1 VTGAHV
7 TERLSA
13 YMDGELDA
21 PERETVAAHLRAC
34 AACVRHLEELRA
46 VDTAARELPLAVP
59 DGYFETFRGSL
70 RARLQQARPRPRR
83 RAPPVW
89 ALAAAAAVVL
99 ALITPRLLVR
109 DQPARVP
116 PPAPATTLPGRGPE
130 PVLPAAPAETRST
143 VADKEAE
150 APRAESAAP
159 PAVRSGQRR
168 LTELSRSQVPPPPA
182 ATPEPA
188 QEQAK
193 NEAGAPTTQGYAAAP
208 PAEMDEVQAARP
220 KTAAPAKKMEGAPSA
235 AAHEEEAKG
244 RRDKAALG
252 ASRDRAADAPAG
264 EDRFQ
269 LLARRTAS
277 SADDARALRD
287 AWGALARDLGTGSR
301 ADEARVRAVEAGIEA
316 WRRSGDE
323 GDRAAAQR
331 DARAYL
337 ERPDALQPARVRD
350 ALKILGP

>member
-1 VTGAHV
+1 VTDTHV

-13 YMDGELDA
+13 YMDGELAA
-21 PERETVAAHLRAC
+21 PERETVAAHLRGC
-34 AACVRHLEELRA
+34 AACARHLDDLRA
-46 VDTAARELPLAVP
+46 VDIAARELPLAVP
-59 DGYFETFRGSL
+59 DGYFEAFRGSL
-70 RARLQQARPRPRR
+70 RERLNRTRPTPRR
-83 RAPPVW
+83 RVPVW
-89 ALAAAAAVVL
+89 SLAAAAAVGL
-99 ALITPRLLVR
+99 ALLTPRLLVR
-109 DQPARVP
+109 DPRARV
-116 PPAPATTLPGRGPE
+116 APAAPALPGRGPE

-168 LTELSRSQVPPPPA
+168 LTELSRSQVPPSPA
-182 ATPEPA
+182 ATPQPA

-193 NEAGAPTTQGYAAAP
+193 NAAGAPTTQGYAAAP

-220 KTAAPAKKMEGAPSA
+220 KTAAPAKKMEAAPNTA
-235 AAHEEEAKG
+235 REEEAKG

-252 ASRDRAADAPAG
+252 ASQDRAADAPAG
-264 EDRFQ
+264 EDGFLR
-269 LLARRTAS
+269 LARRTVS
-277 SADDARALRD
+277 SADEARALRD

-350 ALKILGP
+350 ALKVLGR